1 MSNFK
6 YQNQELACDQIPL
19 RELAEAF
26 GTPTFVYS
34 GAAIETAYQRLT
46 TAFQGLNTLICYAV
60 KANAN
65 LSVLKR
71 LHELGAGFDIVS
83 GGELARVLRA
93 GADPRKIVFSGVGK
107 QDHEIEAALEAG
119 IHCFNIESEAE
130 LDRIASIATTTGHI
144 APISLRV
151 NPDVDPETHPYIS
164 TGLNTAKFGVPM
176 AEAEAFY
183 RKAASLTGIEI
194 LGIDCHIGSQI
205 TSITPYLAA
214 IDKMF
219 ALIDRLMLSGI
230 SIKHFDLGGG
240 MGVRYE
246 NEPEFPLGALRAAL
260 EQRLNDRNLQL
271 VIEPGRYL
279 VANAGVLL
287 TKVIHTKANHEK
299 KFAVVDAAMNDLLR
313 PALYGAVQEVLA
325 VQEPMETG
333 AHTIDV
339 VGPICETGDFLAKD
353 CSIDLKA
360 DDLIAICSAG
370 AYGMSMS
377 SNYNTRGRAAEV
389 LVEGGQARLV
399 RTRESVEMQLAL
411 EIEHLDKPSTTEH

>member
-1 MSNFK
+1 
-6 YQNQELACDQIPL
+6 
-19 RELAEAF
+19 
-26 GTPTFVYS
+26 
-34 GAAIETAYQRLT
+34 
-46 TAFQGLNTLICYAV
+46 
-60 KANAN
+60 
-65 LSVLKR
+65 
-71 LHELGAGFDIVS
+71 
-83 GGELARVLRA
+83 
-93 GADPRKIVFSGVGK
+93 
-107 QDHEIEAALEAG
+107 
-119 IHCFNIESEAE
+119 
-130 LDRIASIATTTGHI
+130 
-144 APISLRV
+144 
-151 NPDVDPETHPYIS
+151 
-164 TGLNTAKFGVPM
+164 
-176 AEAEAFY
+176 
-183 RKAASLTGIEI
+183 
-194 LGIDCHIGSQI
+194 
-205 TSITPYLAA
+205 
-214 IDKMF
+214 MF

-246 NEPEFPLGALRAAL
+246 NEPEFPLEALRAAL

-299 KFAVVDAAMNDLLR
+299 QFAVVDAAMNDLLR